1 MAEPLL
7 LSVVEMPP
15 FMRQA
20 DKIWNEEE
28 REAFVDHMARNPEA
42 GDVVPGTGGVRKIRW
57 ARKGMGKRG
66 GARVIY
72 FYHHMDAPLYLIAAY
87 AKAQQE
93 DMSAEEKKVI
103 TALVGE
109 LKKRHPTGK
118 D

>member
-1 MAEPLL
+1 MTEPLL
-7 LSVVEMPP
+7 ISVVEMPP
-15 FMRQA
+15 FMRHA
-20 DKIWNEEE
+20 DKIWNGEE
-28 REAFVDHMARNPEA
+28 REAFVDHIARNPEA
-42 GDVVPGTGGVRKIRW
+42 GDIVPGTGGVRKIRW

-93 DMSAEEKKVI
+93 DMSADEKKAI

>member
-1 MAEPLL
+1 MTEPLL
-7 LSVVEMPP
+7 ITVVEMPP

-20 DKIWNEEE
+20 GKIWNDEE
-28 REAFVDHMARNPEA
+28 REAFVDHIARNPEA
-42 GDVVPGTGGVRKIRW
+42 GDIVPGTGGVRKIRW

-93 DMSAEEKKVI
+93 DMSADEKKVI

-109 LKKRHPTGK
+109 LKKRHPAGK